1 MSLTSVIL
9 ILSLQVLHNV
19 RMAYKEQSEVIE
31 VAETLSQKFD
41 LFEEEVGYNIF
52 FILISALFVC

>member
-1 MSLTSVIL
+1 
-9 ILSLQVLHNV
+9 
-19 RMAYKEQSEVIE
+19 MAYKEQSEVIE

-41 LFEEEVGYNIF
+41 LYEEEVGYNIF